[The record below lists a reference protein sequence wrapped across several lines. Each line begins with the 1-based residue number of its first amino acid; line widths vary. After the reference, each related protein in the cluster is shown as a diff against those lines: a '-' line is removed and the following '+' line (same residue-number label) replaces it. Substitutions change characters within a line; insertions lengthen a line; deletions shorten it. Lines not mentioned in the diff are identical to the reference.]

1 MLGVPH
7 LLNLC
12 RLKGAKN
19 TVVRD
24 YVLPDYTHIKRGYVK
39 VGDNR
44 LKHNFIL
51 TYLVNTNFV
60 VQLNLLCQSF
70 YSAMQCNVSKTVLL
84 CLISVN

>member
-60 VQLNLLCQSF
+60 VQLNLLCVSLF
-70 YSAMQCNVSKTVLL
+70 ILQCNVMFRKLFCFASSL
-84 CLISVN
+84 